1 MAQNLVLNILAHD
14 KTKQAL
20 SGVQSSL
27 GRLRA
32 SIFSIQ
38 SALLGI
44 GAGVLT
50 RSFINV
56 GREVEELGVR
66 FNFLFGSVQE
76 GQKAFKELVA
86 FAGKVPFTLQEIA
99 VASGNLAVISKDA
112 NELAKNLKNCR

>member
-76 GQKAFKELVA
+76 GQKAFKELVT

-99 VASGNLAVISKDA
+99 TASGNLAVISKDA
-112 NELAKNLKNCR
+112 ND